1 MATGMARAVSVLG
14 LILFTAGAGAAA
26 QLSTAE
32 LNGRVTDSSGAV
44 LPGATVTATQ
54 TATGVERSVV
64 TDAAGSYVTSTG
76 GIRPPL
82 RRVAWRTSTP
92 GRSAAS
98 PPRWESRVSC
108 SSASSTTSDLDFE
121 PIAR

>member
-1 MATGMARAVSVLG
+1 MTTGRARAVSVLG

-54 TATGVERSVV
+54 TATGVGRSVV
-64 TDAAGSYVTSTG
+64 TDAAGSYVVSNLPIGPYRLEISLSGFRPYVQTG
-76 GIRPPL
+76 LVLQVGATPTIN
-82 RRVAWRTSTP
+82 VALQIGSVEE
-92 GRSAAS
+92 SA
-98 PPRWESRVSC
+98 
-108 SSASSTTSDLDFE
+108 
-121 PIAR
+121 